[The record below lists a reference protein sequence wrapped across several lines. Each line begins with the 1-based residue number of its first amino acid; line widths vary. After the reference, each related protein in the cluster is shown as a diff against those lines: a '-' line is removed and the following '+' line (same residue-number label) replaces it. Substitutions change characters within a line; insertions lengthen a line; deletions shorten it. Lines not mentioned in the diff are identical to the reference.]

1 MNLGRVLVLE
11 DEPFIALDLEGMLE
25 EFGATSVVSL
35 NTRADAL
42 RWLEDNRPDVA
53 IVDPRVNDGICTDVV
68 EVLAMAKVPFVVYSG
83 AGVDENASEAFSHG
97 EWLSKPTMPE
107 LLRDTL
113 ERLVRAHR
121 DEGNA
126 SPSSTAFRCPARPER
141 RDGARRHR
149 RTPLSAERR
158 SSAADTN

>member
-1 MNLGRVLVLE
+1 MAKDSVHARETAMNPGRVLVLE

-35 NTRADAL
+35 NKRADAL

-53 IVDPRVNDGICTDVV
+53 LVDPRVNDGVCTDVV
-68 EVLAMAKVPFVVYSG
+68 EVLAIAEVPLSSIP
-83 AGVDENASEAFSHG
+83 GVEENASEAFSHG

-113 ERLVRAHR
+113 ERLVRARR
-121 DEGNA
+121 DEGPA
-126 SPSSTAFRCPARPER
+126 SGT
-141 RDGARRHR
+141 
-149 RTPLSAERR
+149 
-158 SSAADTN
+158 